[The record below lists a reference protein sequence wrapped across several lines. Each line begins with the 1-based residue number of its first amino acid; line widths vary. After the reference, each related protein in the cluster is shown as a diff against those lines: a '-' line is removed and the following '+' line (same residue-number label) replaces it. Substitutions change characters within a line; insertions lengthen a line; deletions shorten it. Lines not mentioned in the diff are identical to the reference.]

1 MKITIDSKF
10 HDERLDK
17 FIELQLKELG
27 FDQATRS
34 MIKDNVSEGSKVN
47 SEDVKPSYRLKQ
59 GDEIDI
65 DQEYWENFFETQ
77 DLSEEIIPQKGE
89 LNILY
94 EDQYLIV
101 LLKPKGLV
109 VHPGV
114 GNQKDTLANYLKEYL
129 QSKNEFDINMDR
141 AGIVHRL
148 DKGVSGIM
156 VTAKNKSVQEKLKQ
170 LFARR
175 EVEKIY
181 LAQVERFKPSE
192 LESFSKQDLDK
203 VLDEVMNQEISYE
216 DWFKAKGYI
225 GRDNV
230 NRYKMA
236 FKLYE
241 FGGSKSAKSFF
252 LPIKED
258 QILIKIVTGRM
269 HQIRATLYY
278 YGYYIKGDNL
288 YTPGKGESTSEE
300 IMLKSIYLSFIHPIT
315 QEKLSFINE

>member
-47 SEDVKPSYRLKQ
+47 NENVKPSYRLKQ

-65 DQEYWENFFETQ
+65 DQEYWGNFFEAQ

-216 DWFKAKGYI
+216 DWFKAKGYV

-241 FGGSKSAKSFF
+241 FGGSKSAKSFL

-258 QILIKIVTGRM
+258 QILVKIVTGRM

-315 QEKLSFINE
+315 QERLSFINE

>member
-216 DWFKAKGYI
+216 DWFKAKGYV

-241 FGGSKSAKSFF
+241 FGGSKSAKSFL

-258 QILIKIVTGRM
+258 QILVKIVTGRM

-315 QEKLSFINE
+315 QERLSFINE

>member
-47 SEDVKPSYRLKQ
+47 NENVKPSYRLKQ

-65 DQEYWENFFETQ
+65 DQEYWGNFFEAQ

-216 DWFKAKGYI
+216 DWFKAKGYV

-241 FGGSKSAKSFF
+241 FGGSKSAKSFL

-258 QILIKIVTGRM
+258 QILVKIVTGRM

>member
-1 MKITIDSKF
+1 
-10 HDERLDK
+10 
-17 FIELQLKELG
+17 
-27 FDQATRS
+27 
-34 MIKDNVSEGSKVN
+34 
-47 SEDVKPSYRLKQ
+47 
-59 GDEIDI
+59 
-65 DQEYWENFFETQ
+65 
-77 DLSEEIIPQKGE
+77 
-89 LNILY
+89 
-94 EDQYLIV
+94 
-101 LLKPKGLV
+101 
-109 VHPGV
+109 
-114 GNQKDTLANYLKEYL
+114 
-129 QSKNEFDINMDR
+129 
-141 AGIVHRL
+141 
-148 DKGVSGIM
+148 M